1 MKKFFSLFVAALFA
15 GSMMAETFT
24 LVKDASTLADGDE
37 IVILNEEGDYAL
49 STSQQTNNRK
59 AVAVTIGAETLV
71 PGSDVQVIKLEKVA
85 SDVAVLWKMNVG
97 SDAYLY
103 AAASDKNYLRTATAA
118 DAGANGEWNI
128 SITDGVAMIVA
139 SGENTRNVLRFNPNT
154 QNNSPL
160 FSCYASSSSTGTLV
174 KIYKKDDGGV
184 TPPPSLEVDTPEIL
198 PMEEQFE
205 ESLTVRITH
214 PNENAVIYY
223 TLDGSNPSASSSIYG
238 VGAAII
244 LTQTTT
250 VKAVAMVDNKWS
262 EVVTKKYIKVE
273 SLTEKTCREVYS
285 MAKDDHV
292 ALGNLIVTYVSGKNV
307 WVKDNTGAML
317 LYLAANSSWVP
328 GDELMGVQGVV
339 SIYNDLY
346 EVSMTVDQA
355 EAVSVTSGV
364 APDPE
369 ELPDF
374 DAEEDMNKY
383 ILLTDVL
390 VSEEDFSFTT
400 EGKNEQTTI
409 FDGDVV
415 LFNKFKFA
423 YDFEGGAT
431 YNILGIVSIFK
442 GQLQL
447 NFIDATK
454 VSGGSTDPEFLD
466 LDKGYAYYMDDA
478 TSGTKWQFALEKEGA
493 DSPRVWIEVNPKSK
507 DIITGNYSAR
517 DIIGLTVQVGDG
529 PEVVYN
535 HSDLSIECDGDGY
548 YHFTIDFVDSKQD
561 PYTIDVEMQLSIFD
575 EAGAPLVLNDCGDEP
590 GKPIYL
596 DFDECTAT
604 YYPADAD
611 NNPQWSFNL
620 RSSDASIIIQVKAGA
635 ADAIVGDYPSNGDI
649 DLLNVE
655 LNGKDYTI
663 IDESDFGDLVIS
675 CEGDGVY
682 HFFMEFMYEN
692 QHYIIDTKVK
702 VAAADCYQVVVLLND
717 CGGDPIDIKE
727 YDIVADKGVIFDQ
740 MEDEDGVWWA
750 VEAETDD
757 FYIFLMNGEPGER
770 LEGFYP
776 IEKLDLDECVVALA
790 DPETGDFSE
799 DIKFIGGGI
808 SIRVDETNEIIYVIG
823 TLMDEDNN
831 TYHINLTYTDPVA
844 EEEQE
849 IVDNEGEL
857 KDQTQEEGSFTIFGA
872 DNKDNIINITINS
885 DQLEGVFTEA
895 DIDYSGSYVF
905 TLSDGIQII
914 FTANIE
920 VVRNADGSYTITA
933 DILCYNN
940 VLYRVRINV
949 PSDVEGFEN
958 LNAKEQLK
966 KALENGQV
974 VIIKNGAKYS
984 VTGAR
989 L

>member
-37 IVILNEEGDYAL
+37 IVILNVEGDYAL
-49 STSQQTNNRK
+49 STAQQTNNRK
-59 AVAVTIGAETLV
+59 AVAVTIGSESLV
-71 PGSDVQVIKLEKVA
+71 PGSDVQVIKLQKVA

-97 SDAYLY
+97 DDAYLY
-103 AAASDKNYLRTATAA
+103 AAASDKNYLRTTTAEA
-118 DAGANGEWNI
+118 AGANGEWNI
-128 SITDGVAMIVA
+128 SITDGVATIVA

-160 FSCYASSSSTGTLV
+160 FSCYANNSTTGTLV

-184 TPPPSLEVDTPEIL
+184 TPPPSLEVDTPEIW

-214 PNENAVIYY
+214 SDENAVIYY
-223 TLDGSNPSASSSIYG
+223 TLDGSAPSASSSIYG

-250 VKAVAMVDNKWS
+250 VKAVAMVNNEWS

-285 MAKDDHV
+285 MEKDEHV

-317 LYLAANSSWVP
+317 LYLAANASWVP

-390 VSEEDFSFTT
+390 VSEQDFSFTT

-507 DIITGNYSAR
+507 DIITGDYSAR

-575 EAGAPLVLNDCGDEP
+575 EAGAPLVLNDCGD
-590 GKPIYL
+590 
-596 DFDECTAT
+596 
-604 YYPADAD
+604 
-611 NNPQWSFNL
+611 
-620 RSSDASIIIQVKAGA
+620 
-635 ADAIVGDYPSNGDI
+635 
-649 DLLNVE
+649 
-655 LNGKDYTI
+655 
-663 IDESDFGDLVIS
+663 
-675 CEGDGVY
+675 
-682 HFFMEFMYEN
+682 
-692 QHYIIDTKVK
+692 
-702 VAAADCYQVVVLLND
+702 
-717 CGGDPIDIKE
+717 PIDIKE
-727 YDIVADKGVIFDQ
+727 YDIVADKGVIFGQ
-740 MEDEDGVWWA
+740 SEDEDGAWWA
-750 VEAETDD
+750 VKAETDD

-770 LEGFYP
+770 LDGYYP
-776 IEKLDLDECVVALA
+776 IEMLDLDECVVAVA

-799 DIKFIGGGI
+799 DIKFVGGGI
-808 SIRVDETNEIIYVIG
+808 SIRVDQVNDAILVIG
-823 TLMDEDNN
+823 TLLDEDGNI
-831 TYHINLTYTDPVA
+831 YHINLTYTDPVA

-857 KDQTQEEGSFTIFGA
+857 KDQTQEEGTFTIFGA
-872 DNKDNIINITINS
+872 DNKNNIINITINS